1 MIQKLK
7 DSVEVKFGR
16 RIAYQKDCKILSDK
30 LYEHTSQVVSPSTLR
45 RFFGF
50 LTTNSNPSRATL
62 DILSTYCG
70 YSDWNDFKIQNSATC
85 TNEPILTI
93 WEKAKAKT
101 RQISHKNNKPIKN
114 DNPLGFSN
122 TIPRS
127 FANERLNTFIN
138 TDYVATPFV
147 GPGGFG
153 KTTLLVNWYERF
165 ITNVQNHNHLILFI
179 PAIHLENWIGKD
191 IFLEEWLLSI
201 LDLSGSG
208 LFDTLNVNPNLAP
221 GKFILI
227 IDALDEIEL
236 NQAKTEKVFSAI
248 QRLTTMFSSQ
258 WFKLIVSSRFS
269 TWTSFLNSNPSMSG
283 WLNADFENLSSEGT
297 NMPSLSEIEIQ
308 KILDLTINKE
318 GNQRLIVEE
327 LPMDLVETISYPYY
341 LQLFVDLYKIE
352 AHHNISDRLDLL
364 MEFIKKQIYQSSL
377 ADEKVDIINAIISIS
392 EKNKLFGPV
401 KKNEIKNLYPIHL
414 KLAGNYATAYDQLVS
429 FGILNEE
436 LTQNQYGILTKFVR
450 IAQRPLYRILLL
462 QNLIEQ
468 NNGIDFGLFKKI
480 DSQYADT
487 SIHPHLL
494 NLLFELAYKQK
505 KIDVLKN
512 FFNLPLASL
521 EQVFTFPSI
530 HQALTKD
537 DLMRRELVPY
547 FANNPIA
554 RNLLFE
560 KSININTIANSSRL
574 LLFNYLQSCERERDF
589 FLGKI
594 LLNISNSYG
603 FDFNWI
609 DNFAKELPADK
620 LPENTPPII
629 AGLWFSCNFCAIQIK
644 DNSKLKGLLANIST
658 FTNKHSSKWT
668 TLDKYNFELGL
679 VFGLIVTK
687 QYSYMLE
694 RLSTI
699 ISSNESGYLTQ
710 EEKALSI
717 YFEFAKWECKK
728 SFDDITAQR
737 VLQHLTDIPSWISY
751 QTTIMGRAVLAM
763 YYFTRGQIDK
773 AYEQYR
779 KSVEISN
786 IAGYTVFEVKLLVSL
801 AKILVSIGEDERA
814 QECITFSR
822 SLANKTD
829 IFFETL

>member
-16 RIAYQKDCKILSDK
+16 RIAYQKDCKTLSDR
-30 LYEHTSQVVSPSTLR
+30 LYEYSSQVVSPSTLR

-62 DILSTYCG
+62 DILSAYCG
-70 YSDWNDFKIQNSATC
+70 YSDWNDFKTRNSATC
-85 TNEPILTI
+85 NNEPILAI
-93 WEKAKAKT
+93 WEKGIAKA
-101 RQISHKNNKPIKN
+101 RQISYKNCKTIKN

-138 TDYVATPFV
+138 TDYIATPFV

-153 KTTLLVNWYERF
+153 KTTLLVNWYEKF
-165 ITNVQNHNHLILFI
+165 ITNAQNHNHLILFI

-201 LDLSGSG
+201 LELSGSG
-208 LFDTLNVNPNLAP
+208 LFDTLNINPNLAP

-236 NQAKTEKVFSAI
+236 NPAKTEKVFSAI
-248 QRLTTMFSSQ
+248 QRLTTMFSSY
-258 WFKLIVSSRFS
+258 WFKLIISSRFS
-269 TWTSFLNSNPSMSG
+269 TWTSFLNSSSSMSG
-283 WLNADFENLSSEGT
+283 WLNADFEHLSSEGT
-297 NMPSLSEIEIQ
+297 NMPSLSEVEIQ
-308 KILDLTINKE
+308 KVLDRTINKE
-318 GNQRLIVEE
+318 SNQRLIIEE

-364 MEFIKKQIYQSSL
+364 LEFIKKQIYQSSL

-401 KKNEIKNLYPIHL
+401 KKNELKNLYPIHL

-429 FGILNEE
+429 FGILTEE
-436 LTQNQYGILTKFVR
+436 LTQNQYGILTKFVK
-450 IAQRPLYRILLL
+450 IAQRQLYRVLLL

-468 NNGIDFGLFKKI
+468 NNGIDFSLFQKI
-480 DSQYADT
+480 DKHYSGS

-505 KIDVLKN
+505 KTDVLKK
-512 FFNLPLASL
+512 FFNLPQTSL
-521 EQVFTFPSI
+521 EQVFTFSNI

-537 DLMRRELVPY
+537 DLMRRDLIPY
-547 FANNPIA
+547 YANNPVA

-574 LLFNYLQSCERERDF
+574 LLFNYLQNCDRERDF

-594 LLNISNSYG
+594 LLNISNTYG
-603 FDFNWI
+603 FDFDWVE
-609 DNFAKELPADK
+609 NFTKELPADK
-620 LPENTPPII
+620 LPDNTPPII
-629 AGLWFSCNFCAIQIK
+629 AGLWFSCNFFAFQIK
-644 DNSKLKGLLANIST
+644 DNSNLNYLLTNISA
-658 FTNKHSSKWT
+658 FTDKHSSQWT
-668 TLDKYNFELGL
+668 TLDKYNFELAL
-679 VFGLIVTK
+679 AFGLIVTK
-687 QYSYMLE
+687 QYGYMYE
-694 RLSTI
+694 RLSKI
-699 ISSNESGYLTQ
+699 ITSNESGYLTQ

-717 YFEFAKWECKK
+717 YFEFAKWENSK

-737 VLQHLTDIPSWISY
+737 VLQHLTDVPSWISY
-751 QTTIMGRAVLAM
+751 QTAIVGRAVLAM

-773 AYEQYR
+773 AYENYR

-801 AKILVSIGEDERA
+801 ANILISIGEEERA
-814 QECITFSR
+814 QECMTFSR
-822 SLANKTD
+822 SLANKAN
-829 IFFETL
+829 IFFDSL